1 MPILH
6 FHLAE
11 GQYTAEQHE
20 ALLVESSRFFAEVLA
35 CPIDRVR
42 VFIQLYRP
50 EVVAVGGVPLRRED
64 RRAPYFSFIVMEG
77 RSLADRQRLLTGFTD
92 IVERLLGVDRALVR
106 GGIVPVAPENWAIG
120 GVPGSVMRQAE
131 VAARARQAP

>member
-20 ALLVESSRFFAEVLA
+20 ALLVESSRFFAQVLA

-50 EVVAVGGVPLRRED
+50 DLVAVGGVPLCRAVQ
-64 RRAPYFSFIVMEG
+64 RAPYFSFVVMEG
-77 RSLADRQRLLTGFTD
+77 RSLADRHRLLTGFTD
-92 IVERLLGVDRALVR
+92 IVERVLGVDRALVR

-131 VAARARQAP
+131 IQERTGQGA

>member
-6 FHLAE
+6 YHLGE
-11 GQYTAEQHE
+11 GLYSADQHE

-35 CPIDRVR
+35 CPADRVR

-50 EVVAVGGVPLRRED
+50 ELAAVGGVPLCRTSQ
-64 RRAPYFSFIVMEG
+64 RAPYFSFVVMEG

-92 IVERLLGVDRALVR
+92 IVERVLGVDRALVR

-120 GVPGSVMRQAE
+120 GVPGSVMRQGE
-131 VAARARQAP
+131 IAARAGQVS